1 MKSIHSSSSANFS
14 PEVQLDEL
22 EKERTEEGGKES
34 QDVSTKIYDDG
45 KGDVEKMET
54 LLL

>member
-1 MKSIHSSSSANFS
+1 MKSIHSSSSANSS
-14 PEVQLDEL
+14 PEMQLDEI
-22 EKERTEEGGKES
+22 EKERVEEEGKES